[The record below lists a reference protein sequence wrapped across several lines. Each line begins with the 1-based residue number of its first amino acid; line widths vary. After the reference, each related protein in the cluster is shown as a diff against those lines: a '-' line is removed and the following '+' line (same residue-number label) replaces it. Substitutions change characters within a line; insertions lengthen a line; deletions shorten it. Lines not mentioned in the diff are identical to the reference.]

1 MFADP
6 DTLPERSAETAI
18 ARNYTMPVNLEAH
31 LKAPH
36 QPKPGEYADAA
47 AVDLE
52 AKLVIAEASR
62 GNAAD
67 YDYALSDLSTEIGD
81 MALAEL
87 DGADVEAI
95 ARDVIERLRAKAKSH
110 REAATHA

>member
-6 DTLPERSAETAI
+6 STQPERACACPTLAKNGSI
-18 ARNYTMPVNLEAH
+18 NLQAH
-31 LKAPH
+31 AKAPH
-36 QPKPGEYADAA
+36 QPQPGEYADAA

-62 GNAAD
+62 SSVAD
-67 YDYALSDLSTEIGD
+67 YDLALSDLSTEIGD

-87 DGADVEAI
+87 DGADVEYVAACVI
-95 ARDVIERLRAKAKSH
+95 ARLRAKAKSQ
-110 REAATHA
+110 REAGK